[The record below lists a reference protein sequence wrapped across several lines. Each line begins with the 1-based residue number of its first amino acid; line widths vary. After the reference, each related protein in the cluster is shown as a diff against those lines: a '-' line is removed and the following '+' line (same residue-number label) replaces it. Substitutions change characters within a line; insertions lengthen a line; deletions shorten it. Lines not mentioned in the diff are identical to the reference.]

1 MKLISRKERKMTM
14 KKKLISIMLTVI
26 LAMGL
31 AGGCGASGGGN
42 SSQQED
48 TKNEANETNEIDE
61 ANEVNAN
68 VSGSYTVGMTL
79 NLGNLTWAELAESA
93 KTHGEELGMTITVQ
107 NSNDDAT
114 TQVSQIENFIQ
125 AEVNAIIVAAVESN
139 SVEDVCKAAQDA
151 GIKVIAYTQ
160 VIENADARYLVDAYN
175 TGYACGESAAEWIK
189 EIYGDEEIE
198 WALQDLPKYPEIID
212 RANGIK
218 DAIEKLAPNAKLV
231 ATQPAEVME
240 DGQKNAE
247 NFMQSNPDIKVITS
261 IGSGGGAGANEGV
274 KSYISAEDYENF
286 GIFGIDAT
294 EQEIMNIINGD
305 PQKSSVSLGGGAVH
319 GKMLIDIADN
329 FRNDVEQDVDQFMP
343 ITVIDSANAQE
354 YYDEQYAK

>member
-1 MKLISRKERKMTM
+1 MNM
-14 KKKLISIMLTVI
+14 KKKITGMI
-26 LAMGL
+26 LSVVLAVGML
-31 AGGCGASGGGN
+31 AGCN
-42 SSQQED
+42 SSKDAANTEDSTQVSNTTGTETETEEEAKQE
-48 TKNEANETNEIDE
+48 TSTAKAT
-61 ANEVNAN
+61 
-68 VSGSYTVGMTL
+68 YTVGMTL
-79 NLGNLTWAELAESA
+79 NLGNLTWAELAEAA
-93 KTHGEELGMTITVQ
+93 KAYGKEKGMTITVQ

-125 AEVNAIIVAAVESN
+125 AEVDAIIVAAVESN
-139 SVEDVCKAAQDA
+139 SVEDVCKKAQEE

-160 VIENADARYLVDAYN
+160 VIENSSAQYLVDAYN
-175 TGYACGESAAEWIK
+175 TGYACGMRAAEWIN
-189 EIYGDEEIE
+189 EVYGEEEIE

-247 NFMQSNPDIKVITS
+247 NFMQSNPDIKVICS

-274 KSYISAEDYENF
+274 KSYISKEDYDKF

-305 PQKSSVSLGGGAVH
+305 PQKSSVSLGGGATH
-319 GKMLIDIADN
+319 GKYLIDIAYN
-329 FRNDVEQDVDQFMP
+329 FWQGINQDKEQYMP
-343 ITVIDSANAQE
+343 INVIDSTNAQE
-354 YYDEQYAK
+354 YYDEHFANK

>member
-1 MKLISRKERKMTM
+1 M
-14 KKKLISIMLTVI
+14 KKRTLSVI
-26 LAMGL
+26 LAAATIIGTMS
-31 AGGCGASGGGN
+31 AGTAAVYA
-42 SSQQED
+42 D
-48 TKNEANETNEIDE
+48 DAKDD
-61 ANEVNAN
+61 
-68 VSGSYTVGMTL
+68 YTVGMTL

-93 KTHGEELGMTITVQ
+93 KAHGKELGMNVTVQ

-125 AEVNAIIVAAVESN
+125 ADVDAIIVAAVESN

-160 VIENADARYLVDAYN
+160 VIENADAEYLVDAYN
-175 TGYACGESAAEWIK
+175 TGYACGKRAAEWIK
-189 EIYGDEEIE
+189 EVYGDEPIE
-198 WALQDLPKYPEIID
+198 WALEDLPKYPEIIG

-218 DAIEKLAPNAKLV
+218 EAIEELAPNAELV

-247 NFMQSNPDIKVITS
+247 NFMQSHPDIKVICS

-274 KSYISAEDYENF
+274 KSYISEDEYDKF

-305 PQKSSVSLGGGAVH
+305 PQKSSVSLGGGAKH
-319 GKMLIDIADN
+319 GEMLIDIADN
-329 FRNDVEQDVDQFMP
+329 FRNGVEQEKEQYMP
-343 ITVIDSANAQE
+343 ITVIDSSNAQE
-354 YYDEQYAK
+354 YYDEQYGDK

>member
-1 MKLISRKERKMTM
+1 M
-14 KKKLISIMLTVI
+14 KKRTLSVI
-26 LAMGL
+26 LAAATIIGTMS
-31 AGGCGASGGGN
+31 AGTAAVYA
-42 SSQQED
+42 D
-48 TKNEANETNEIDE
+48 DAKDD
-61 ANEVNAN
+61 
-68 VSGSYTVGMTL
+68 YTVGMTL

-93 KTHGEELGMTITVQ
+93 KAHGKELGMNVTVQ

-125 AEVNAIIVAAVESN
+125 ADVDAIIVAAVESN
-139 SVEDVCKAAQDA
+139 SVEDVCKEAQDA

-160 VIENADARYLVDAYN
+160 VIENADAEYLVDAYN
-175 TGYACGESAAEWIK
+175 TGYACGKRAAEWIK
-189 EIYGDEEIE
+189 EVYGDEPIE
-198 WALQDLPKYPEIID
+198 WALEDLPKYPEIID

-218 DAIEKLAPNAKLV
+218 EAIEELAPNAELV

-247 NFMQSNPDIKVITS
+247 NFMQSHPDIKVICS

-274 KSYISAEDYENF
+274 KSYISDDEYDKF

-305 PQKSSVSLGGGAVH
+305 PQKSSVSLGGGAKH
-319 GKMLIDIADN
+319 GEMLIDIAEN
-329 FRNDVEQDVDQFMP
+329 FREGVDQEKEQYMP
-343 ITVIDSANAQE
+343 ITVIDSSNAQE
-354 YYDEQYAK
+354 YYDEQYGNK

>member
-1 MKLISRKERKMTM
+1 M
-14 KKKLISIMLTVI
+14 KKRTLSII
-26 LAMGL
+26 LAAATIIGTMQ
-31 AGGCGASGGGN
+31 AGIGTVWAADKK
-42 SSQQED
+42 ED
-48 TKNEANETNEIDE
+48 
-61 ANEVNAN
+61 
-68 VSGSYTVGMTL
+68 YTVGMTL
-79 NLGNLTWAELAESA
+79 NLGNLTWAELAEAA
-93 KTHGEELGMTITVQ
+93 KSHGDELGMTVTVQ

-125 AEVNAIIVAAVESN
+125 AKVDAIIVAAVESN
-139 SVEDVCKAAQDA
+139 SVEDVCKEAQEA

-160 VIENADARYLVDAYN
+160 VIENSDSEYLVDAYN
-175 TGYACGESAAEWIK
+175 TGYACGESAAKWIK
-189 EIYGDEEIE
+189 ETYGDEKVE

-218 DAIEKLAPNAKLV
+218 DAIEELAPNAELV

-247 NFMQSNPDIKVITS
+247 NFMQSHPDIKVICS

-274 KSYISAEDYENF
+274 KSYISEDEYDTF

-305 PQKSSVSLGGGAVH
+305 PQKSSVSLGGGAAH
-319 GKMLIDIADN
+319 GRTLIDIAEK
-329 FRNDVEQDVDQFMP
+329 FRNGEEQEKEQYMP
-343 ITVIDSANAQE
+343 ITVIDSSNAQE
-354 YYDEQYAK
+354 YYDEQYGDKK

>member
-1 MKLISRKERKMTM
+1 M
-14 KKKLISIMLTVI
+14 KKRTLSVI
-26 LAMGL
+26 LAAATIIGTMS
-31 AGGCGASGGGN
+31 AGTAAVYA
-42 SSQQED
+42 D
-48 TKNEANETNEIDE
+48 DAKDD
-61 ANEVNAN
+61 
-68 VSGSYTVGMTL
+68 YTVGMTL

-93 KTHGEELGMTITVQ
+93 KAHGKELGMNVTVQ

-125 AEVNAIIVAAVESN
+125 ADVDAIIVAAVESN
-139 SVEDVCKAAQDA
+139 SVEDVCKEAQDA

-160 VIENADARYLVDAYN
+160 VIENADAEYLVDAYN
-175 TGYACGESAAEWIK
+175 TGYACGKRAAEWIK
-189 EIYGDEEIE
+189 EVYGDEPIE
-198 WALQDLPKYPEIID
+198 WALEDLPKYPEIID

-218 DAIEKLAPNAKLV
+218 EAIEELAPNAELV

-247 NFMQSNPDIKVITS
+247 NFMQSHPDIKVICS

-274 KSYISAEDYENF
+274 KSYISKDEYDKF

-305 PQKSSVSLGGGAVH
+305 PQKSSVSLGGGAKH
-319 GKMLIDIADN
+319 GEMLIDIAEN
-329 FRNDVEQDVDQFMP
+329 FREGVDQEKEQYMP
-343 ITVIDSANAQE
+343 ITVIDSSNAQE
-354 YYDEQYAK
+354 YYDEQYGNK

>member
-1 MKLISRKERKMTM
+1 M
-14 KKKLISIMLTVI
+14 KKRTLSVI
-26 LAMGL
+26 LAAATIIGIMS
-31 AGGCGASGGGN
+31 AGTAAVYA
-42 SSQQED
+42 D
-48 TKNEANETNEIDE
+48 DAKDD
-61 ANEVNAN
+61 
-68 VSGSYTVGMTL
+68 YTVGMTL

-93 KTHGEELGMTITVQ
+93 KAHGKELGMNVTVQ

-125 AEVNAIIVAAVESN
+125 ADVDAIIVAAVESN
-139 SVEDVCKAAQDA
+139 SVEDVCKEAQDA

-160 VIENADARYLVDAYN
+160 VIENADAEYLVDAYN
-175 TGYACGESAAEWIK
+175 TGYACGKRAAEWIK
-189 EIYGDEEIE
+189 EVYGDEPIE
-198 WALQDLPKYPEIID
+198 WALEDLPKYPEIID

-218 DAIEKLAPNAKLV
+218 EAIEELAPNAELV

-247 NFMQSNPDIKVITS
+247 NFMQSHPDIKVICS

-274 KSYISAEDYENF
+274 KSYISKDEYDKF

-305 PQKSSVSLGGGAVH
+305 PQKSSVSLGGGAKH
-319 GKMLIDIADN
+319 GEMLIDIAEN
-329 FRNDVEQDVDQFMP
+329 FREGVDQEKEQYMP

-354 YYDEQYAK
+354 YYDEQYGNK

>member
-1 MKLISRKERKMTM
+1 M
-14 KKKLISIMLTVI
+14 KKRMISIL
-26 LAMGL
+26 LSAAMV
-31 AGGCGASGGGN
+31 AGAVTANTAAVFAEGG
-42 SSQQED
+42 D
-48 TKNEANETNEIDE
+48 D
-61 ANEVNAN
+61 
-68 VSGSYTVGMTL
+68 YTVGMTL
-79 NLGNLTWAELAESA
+79 NLGNLTWAELAEAA
-93 KTHGEELGMTITVQ
+93 KAHAKELGMDITVQ

-125 AEVNAIIVAAVESN
+125 SGVDAIIVAAVESN
-139 SVEDVCKAAQDA
+139 SVEDVCKSAQEA

-160 VIENADARYLVDAYN
+160 VIENSDAQYLVDAYN
-175 TGYACGESAAEWIK
+175 TGYACGERAAQWIK
-189 EIYGDEEIE
+189 EVYGDEEIE

-218 DAIEKLAPNAKLV
+218 EAIEELAPNAKLV

-247 NFMQSNPDIKVITS
+247 NFMQSNPNIKVICS

-274 KSYISAEDYENF
+274 KSYISEDEYDKF

-294 EQEIMNIINGD
+294 EQEIMNIINED

-319 GKMLIDIADN
+319 GEKLIDIADN
-329 FRNDVEQDVDQFMP
+329 FRNNVEQEKDQYMP
-343 ITVIDSANAQE
+343 ITVIDSSNAQE

>member
-1 MKLISRKERKMTM
+1 M
-14 KKKLISIMLTVI
+14 KKRTLSVI
-26 LAMGL
+26 LAAATIIGTMS
-31 AGGCGASGGGN
+31 AGTAAVYADDAK
-42 SSQQED
+42 ED
-48 TKNEANETNEIDE
+48 
-61 ANEVNAN
+61 
-68 VSGSYTVGMTL
+68 YTVGMTL

-93 KTHGEELGMTITVQ
+93 KAHGKELGMNVTVQ

-125 AEVNAIIVAAVESN
+125 ADVDAIIVAAVESN
-139 SVEDVCKAAQDA
+139 SVEDVCKEAQDA

-160 VIENADARYLVDAYN
+160 VIENADAEYLVDAYN
-175 TGYACGESAAEWIK
+175 TGYACGKRAAEWIK
-189 EIYGDEEIE
+189 EVYGDEPIE
-198 WALQDLPKYPEIID
+198 WALEDLPKYPEIID

-218 DAIEKLAPNAKLV
+218 EAIEELAPNAELV

-247 NFMQSNPDIKVITS
+247 NFMQSHPDIKVICS

-274 KSYISAEDYENF
+274 KSYISKDEYDKF

-305 PQKSSVSLGGGAVH
+305 PQKSSVSLGGGAKH
-319 GKMLIDIADN
+319 GEMLIDIAEN
-329 FRNDVEQDVDQFMP
+329 FREGVDQEKEQYMP
-343 ITVIDSANAQE
+343 ITVIDSSNAQE
-354 YYDEQYAK
+354 YYDEQYGNK

>member
-1 MKLISRKERKMTM
+1 M
-14 KKKLISIMLTVI
+14 KKRTLSVI
-26 LAMGL
+26 LAAATIIGTMS
-31 AGGCGASGGGN
+31 AGTAAVYADDAK
-42 SSQQED
+42 ED
-48 TKNEANETNEIDE
+48 
-61 ANEVNAN
+61 
-68 VSGSYTVGMTL
+68 YTVGMTL

-93 KTHGEELGMTITVQ
+93 KAHGKELGMNVTVQ

-125 AEVNAIIVAAVESN
+125 ADVDAIIVAAVESN

-160 VIENADARYLVDAYN
+160 VIENADAEYLVDAYN
-175 TGYACGESAAEWIK
+175 TGYACGKRAAEWIK
-189 EIYGDEEIE
+189 EVYGDEPIE
-198 WALQDLPKYPEIID
+198 WALEDLPKYPEIID

-218 DAIEKLAPNAKLV
+218 EAIEELAPNAELV

-247 NFMQSNPDIKVITS
+247 NFMQSHPDIKVICS
-261 IGSGGGAGANEGV
+261 NGSGGGAGANEGV
-274 KSYISAEDYENF
+274 KSYISEDEYDKF

-305 PQKSSVSLGGGAVH
+305 PQKSSVSLGGGAKH
-319 GKMLIDIADN
+319 GEMLIDIADN
-329 FRNDVEQDVDQFMP
+329 FRNGVEQDKEQYMP
-343 ITVIDSANAQE
+343 ITVIDSSNAQE
-354 YYDEQYAK
+354 YYDEQYGNK

>member
-1 MKLISRKERKMTM
+1 
-14 KKKLISIMLTVI
+14 
-26 LAMGL
+26 
-31 AGGCGASGGGN
+31 
-42 SSQQED
+42 
-48 TKNEANETNEIDE
+48 
-61 ANEVNAN
+61 
-68 VSGSYTVGMTL
+68 MTL

-93 KTHGEELGMTITVQ
+93 KAHGKELGMNVTVQ

-125 AEVNAIIVAAVESN
+125 ADVDAIIFAAVESN

-160 VIENADARYLVDAYN
+160 VIENADAEYLVDAYN
-175 TGYACGESAAEWIK
+175 TGYACGKRAAEWIK
-189 EIYGDEEIE
+189 EVYGDEPIE
-198 WALQDLPKYPEIID
+198 WALEDLPKYPEIID

-218 DAIEKLAPNAKLV
+218 EAIEELAPNAELV

-247 NFMQSNPDIKVITS
+247 NFMQSHPDIKVICS

-274 KSYISAEDYENF
+274 KSYISEDEYDKF

-305 PQKSSVSLGGGAVH
+305 PQKSSVSLGGGAKH
-319 GKMLIDIADN
+319 GEMLIDIADN
-329 FRNDVEQDVDQFMP
+329 FRNGVEQEKEQYMP
-343 ITVIDSANAQE
+343 ITVIDSSNAQE
-354 YYDEQYAK
+354 YYDEQYGDK

>member
-1 MKLISRKERKMTM
+1 M
-14 KKKLISIMLTVI
+14 KKRTLSVI
-26 LAMGL
+26 LAAATIIGTMS
-31 AGGCGASGGGN
+31 AGTAAVYADDAK
-42 SSQQED
+42 ED
-48 TKNEANETNEIDE
+48 
-61 ANEVNAN
+61 
-68 VSGSYTVGMTL
+68 YTVGMTL

-93 KTHGEELGMTITVQ
+93 KAHGKELGMNVTVQ

-125 AEVNAIIVAAVESN
+125 ADVDAIIVAAVESN

-151 GIKVIAYTQ
+151 GIKVFAYTQ
-160 VIENADARYLVDAYN
+160 VIENADAEYLVDAYN
-175 TGYACGESAAEWIK
+175 TGYACGKRAAEWIK
-189 EIYGDEEIE
+189 EVYGDEPIE
-198 WALQDLPKYPEIID
+198 WALEDLPKYPEIID

-218 DAIEKLAPNAKLV
+218 EAIEDLDPNAELV

-247 NFMQSNPDIKVITS
+247 NFMQSHPDIKVICS

-274 KSYISAEDYENF
+274 KSYISEDEYDKF

-305 PQKSSVSLGGGAVH
+305 PQKSSVSLGGGAKH
-319 GKMLIDIADN
+319 GEMLIDIAEN
-329 FRNDVEQDVDQFMP
+329 FREGVDQEKEQYMP
-343 ITVIDSANAQE
+343 ITVIDSSNAQE
-354 YYDEQYAK
+354 YYDEQYGNK

>member
-1 MKLISRKERKMTM
+1 M
-14 KKKLISIMLTVI
+14 KKRMISIL
-26 LAMGL
+26 LSAAMV
-31 AGGCGASGGGN
+31 AGAVTANTAAVFAEGG
-42 SSQQED
+42 D
-48 TKNEANETNEIDE
+48 D
-61 ANEVNAN
+61 
-68 VSGSYTVGMTL
+68 YTVGMTL
-79 NLGNLTWAELAESA
+79 NLGNLTWAELAEAA
-93 KTHGEELGMTITVQ
+93 KAHAKELGMDITVQ

-125 AEVNAIIVAAVESN
+125 SGVDAIIVAAVESN
-139 SVEDVCKAAQDA
+139 SVEDVCKSAQEA

-160 VIENADARYLVDAYN
+160 VIENSDAQYLVDAYN
-175 TGYACGESAAEWIK
+175 TGYACGERAAQWIK
-189 EIYGDEEIE
+189 EVYGDEEIE

-218 DAIEKLAPNAKLV
+218 EAIEELAPNAKLV

-247 NFMQSNPDIKVITS
+247 NFMQSNPNIKVICS

-274 KSYISAEDYENF
+274 KSYISEDEYDKF

-294 EQEIMNIINGD
+294 EQEIMNIINED

-319 GKMLIDIADN
+319 GEKLIDIADN
-329 FRNDVEQDVDQFMP
+329 FRNNVEQ
-343 ITVIDSANAQE
+343 
-354 YYDEQYAK
+354 

>member
-1 MKLISRKERKMTM
+1 M
-14 KKKLISIMLTVI
+14 KKRTLSVI
-26 LAMGL
+26 LAATIIGTMS
-31 AGGCGASGGGN
+31 AGTAAVYA
-42 SSQQED
+42 D
-48 TKNEANETNEIDE
+48 DAKDD
-61 ANEVNAN
+61 
-68 VSGSYTVGMTL
+68 YTVGMTL

-93 KTHGEELGMTITVQ
+93 KAHGKELGMNVTVQ

-125 AEVNAIIVAAVESN
+125 ADVDAIIVAAVESN

-160 VIENADARYLVDAYN
+160 VIENADAEYLVDAYN
-175 TGYACGESAAEWIK
+175 TGYACGKRAAEWIK
-189 EIYGDEEIE
+189 EVYGDEPIE
-198 WALQDLPKYPEIID
+198 WALEDLPKYPEIID

-218 DAIEKLAPNAKLV
+218 EAIEELAPNAELV

-247 NFMQSNPDIKVITS
+247 NFMQSHPDIKVICS

-274 KSYISAEDYENF
+274 KSYISEDEYDKF

-305 PQKSSVSLGGGAVH
+305 PQKSSVSLGGGAKH
-319 GKMLIDIADN
+319 GEMLIDIAEN
-329 FRNDVEQDVDQFMP
+329 FREGVDQEKEQYMP
-343 ITVIDSANAQE
+343 ITVIDSSNAQE
-354 YYDEQYAK
+354 YYDEQYGNK

>member
-1 MKLISRKERKMTM
+1 MS
-14 KKKLISIMLTVI
+14 
-26 LAMGL
+26 
-31 AGGCGASGGGN
+31 AGTAAVYA
-42 SSQQED
+42 D
-48 TKNEANETNEIDE
+48 DAKDD
-61 ANEVNAN
+61 
-68 VSGSYTVGMTL
+68 YTVGMTL

-93 KTHGEELGMTITVQ
+93 KAHGKELGMNVTVQ

-125 AEVNAIIVAAVESN
+125 ADVDAIIVAAVESN

-160 VIENADARYLVDAYN
+160 VIENADAEYLVDAYN
-175 TGYACGESAAEWIK
+175 TGYACGKRAAEWIK
-189 EIYGDEEIE
+189 EVYGDEPIE
-198 WALQDLPKYPEIID
+198 WALEDLPKYPEIID

-218 DAIEKLAPNAKLV
+218 EAIEELAPNAELV

-247 NFMQSNPDIKVITS
+247 NFMQSHPDIKVICS

-274 KSYISAEDYENF
+274 KSYISEDEYDKF

-305 PQKSSVSLGGGAVH
+305 PQKSSVSLGGGAKH
-319 GKMLIDIADN
+319 GEMLIDIADN
-329 FRNDVEQDVDQFMP
+329 FRNGVEQEKEQYMP
-343 ITVIDSANAQE
+343 ITVIDSSNAQE
-354 YYDEQYAK
+354 YYDEQYGDK

>member
-1 MKLISRKERKMTM
+1 M
-14 KKKLISIMLTVI
+14 
-26 LAMGL
+26 
-31 AGGCGASGGGN
+31 
-42 SSQQED
+42 
-48 TKNEANETNEIDE
+48 
-61 ANEVNAN
+61 N
-68 VSGSYTVGMTL
+68 V
-79 NLGNLTWAELAESA
+79 
-93 KTHGEELGMTITVQ
+93 TVQ

-125 AEVNAIIVAAVESN
+125 ADVDAIIVAAVESN

-160 VIENADARYLVDAYN
+160 VIENADAEYLVDAYN
-175 TGYACGESAAEWIK
+175 TGYACGKRAAEWIK
-189 EIYGDEEIE
+189 EVYGDEPIE
-198 WALQDLPKYPEIID
+198 WALEDLPKYPEIID

-218 DAIEKLAPNAKLV
+218 EAIEELAPNAELV

-247 NFMQSNPDIKVITS
+247 NFMQSHPDIKVICS

-274 KSYISAEDYENF
+274 KSYISEDEYDKF

-305 PQKSSVSLGGGAVH
+305 PQKSSVSLGGGAKH
-319 GKMLIDIADN
+319 GEMLIDIADN
-329 FRNDVEQDVDQFMP
+329 FRNGVEQDKEQYMP
-343 ITVIDSANAQE
+343 ITVIDSSNAQE
-354 YYDEQYAK
+354 YYDEQYGNK

>member
-1 MKLISRKERKMTM
+1 M
-14 KKKLISIMLTVI
+14 KKRTLSVI
-26 LAMGL
+26 LAAATIIGTMS
-31 AGGCGASGGGN
+31 AGTAVYADDAK
-42 SSQQED
+42 ED
-48 TKNEANETNEIDE
+48 
-61 ANEVNAN
+61 
-68 VSGSYTVGMTL
+68 YTVGMTL

-93 KTHGEELGMTITVQ
+93 KAHGKELGMNVTVQ

-125 AEVNAIIVAAVESN
+125 ADVDAIIVAAVESN
-139 SVEDVCKAAQDA
+139 SVEDVCKTAQDA

-160 VIENADARYLVDAYN
+160 VIENADAEYLVDAYN
-175 TGYACGESAAEWIK
+175 TGYACGKRAAEWIK
-189 EIYGDEEIE
+189 EVYGDEPIE
-198 WALQDLPKYPEIID
+198 WALEDLPKYPEIID

-218 DAIEKLAPNAKLV
+218 EAIEELAPNAELV

-247 NFMQSNPDIKVITS
+247 NFMQSHPDIKVICS

-274 KSYISAEDYENF
+274 KSYISEDEYDKF

-305 PQKSSVSLGGGAVH
+305 PQKSSVSLGGGAKH
-319 GKMLIDIADN
+319 GEMLIDIADN
-329 FRNDVEQDVDQFMP
+329 FRNGVEQEKEQYMP
-343 ITVIDSANAQE
+343 ITVIDSSNAQE
-354 YYDEQYAK
+354 YYDEQYGDK

>member
-1 MKLISRKERKMTM
+1 M
-14 KKKLISIMLTVI
+14 KKRTLSVI
-26 LAMGL
+26 LAAATIIGTMS
-31 AGGCGASGGGN
+31 AGTAAVYA
-42 SSQQED
+42 D
-48 TKNEANETNEIDE
+48 DAKDD
-61 ANEVNAN
+61 
-68 VSGSYTVGMTL
+68 YTVGMTL

-93 KTHGEELGMTITVQ
+93 KAHGKELGMNVTVQ

-125 AEVNAIIVAAVESN
+125 ADVDAIIVAAVESN
-139 SVEDVCKAAQDA
+139 SVEDVCKEAQDA

-160 VIENADARYLVDAYN
+160 VIENADAEYLVDAYN
-175 TGYACGESAAEWIK
+175 TGYACGKRAAEWIK
-189 EIYGDEEIE
+189 EVYGDEPIE
-198 WALQDLPKYPEIID
+198 WALEDLPKYPEIID

-218 DAIEKLAPNAKLV
+218 EAIEELAPNAELV

-247 NFMQSNPDIKVITS
+247 NFMQSHPDIKVICS

-274 KSYISAEDYENF
+274 KSYISEDEYDKF

-305 PQKSSVSLGGGAVH
+305 PQKSSVSLGGGAKH
-319 GKMLIDIADN
+319 GEMLIDIAEN
-329 FRNDVEQDVDQFMP
+329 FREGVDQDKEQYMP
-343 ITVIDSANAQE
+343 ITVIDSSNAQE
-354 YYDEQYAK
+354 YYDEQYGNK

>member
-1 MKLISRKERKMTM
+1 MKKRLISV
-14 KKKLISIMLTVI
+14 MLTAV
-26 LAMGL
+26 LAIGLL
-31 AGGCGASGGGN
+31 AGCKGGENKSTENTKGDKKSG
-42 SSQQED
+42 D
-48 TKNEANETNEIDE
+48 
-61 ANEVNAN
+61 
-68 VSGSYTVGMTL
+68 YTVGMTL

-93 KTHGEELGMTITVQ
+93 KVRGKELGMTITVQ
-107 NSNDDAT
+107 NSKDDST

-125 AEVNAIIVAAVESN
+125 SGVDAIIVAAVESN
-139 SVEDVCKAAQDA
+139 AVEDVCKTAQDA

-175 TGYACGESAAEWIK
+175 TGYACGESAAKWMK
-189 EIYGDEEIE
+189 EKFGDKEVE

-218 DAIEKLAPNAKLV
+218 EAIEKLAPNAKLV

-247 NFMQSNPDIKVITS
+247 NFMQSNPKIKVITS

-274 KSYISAEDYENF
+274 KSYISDGEYETF

-319 GKMLIDIADN
+319 GKNLIDIADN
-329 FRNDVEQDVDQFMP
+329 FRNKVEQEVDQYMP
-343 ITVIDSANAQE
+343 ITVIDSSNAQE
-354 YYDEQYAK
+354 YYDEHFAK

>member
-1 MKLISRKERKMTM
+1 M
-14 KKKLISIMLTVI
+14 KKRTLSVI
-26 LAMGL
+26 LAASTIIGTIS
-31 AGGCGASGGGN
+31 AGTAAVYA
-42 SSQQED
+42 D
-48 TKNEANETNEIDE
+48 DAKDD
-61 ANEVNAN
+61 
-68 VSGSYTVGMTL
+68 YTVGMTL

-93 KTHGEELGMTITVQ
+93 KAHGKELGMNVTVQ

-125 AEVNAIIVAAVESN
+125 ADVDAIIVAAVESN

-160 VIENADARYLVDAYN
+160 VIENADAEYLVDAYN
-175 TGYACGESAAEWIK
+175 TGYACGKRAAEWIK
-189 EIYGDEEIE
+189 EVYGDEPIE
-198 WALQDLPKYPEIID
+198 WALEDLPKYPEIID

-218 DAIEKLAPNAKLV
+218 EAIEELAPNAELV

-247 NFMQSNPDIKVITS
+247 NFMQSHPDIKVICS

-274 KSYISAEDYENF
+274 KSYISEDEYDKF

-305 PQKSSVSLGGGAVH
+305 PQKSSVSLGGGAKH
-319 GKMLIDIADN
+319 GEMLIDIADN
-329 FRNDVEQDVDQFMP
+329 FCNGVEQEKEQYMP
-343 ITVIDSANAQE
+343 ITVIDSSNAQE
-354 YYDEQYAK
+354 YYDEQYGDK

>member
-1 MKLISRKERKMTM
+1 M
-14 KKKLISIMLTVI
+14 KKRMISIL
-26 LAMGL
+26 LSAAMVVG
-31 AGGCGASGGGN
+31 AVTANTAAVFAEGG
-42 SSQQED
+42 D
-48 TKNEANETNEIDE
+48 D
-61 ANEVNAN
+61 
-68 VSGSYTVGMTL
+68 YTVGMTL
-79 NLGNLTWAELAESA
+79 NLGNLTWAELAEAA
-93 KTHGEELGMTITVQ
+93 KAHAKELGMDITVQ

-125 AEVNAIIVAAVESN
+125 SGVDAIIVAAVESN
-139 SVEDVCKAAQDA
+139 SVEDVCKSAQEA

-160 VIENADARYLVDAYN
+160 VIENSDAQYLVDAYN
-175 TGYACGESAAEWIK
+175 TGYACGERAAQWIK
-189 EIYGDEEIE
+189 EVYGDEEIE

-218 DAIEKLAPNAKLV
+218 EAIEELAPNAKLV

-247 NFMQSNPDIKVITS
+247 NFMQSNPNIKVICS

-274 KSYISAEDYENF
+274 KSYISEDEYDKF

-294 EQEIMNIINGD
+294 EQEIMNIINED

-319 GKMLIDIADN
+319 GEKLIDIADN
-329 FRNDVEQDVDQFMP
+329 FRNNVEQEKDQYMP
-343 ITVIDSANAQE
+343 ITVIDSSNAQE

>member
-1 MKLISRKERKMTM
+1 M
-14 KKKLISIMLTVI
+14 KKRTLSVI
-26 LAMGL
+26 LAAATIIGTMS
-31 AGGCGASGGGN
+31 AGTAVYA
-42 SSQQED
+42 D
-48 TKNEANETNEIDE
+48 DAKDD
-61 ANEVNAN
+61 
-68 VSGSYTVGMTL
+68 YTVGMTL

-93 KTHGEELGMTITVQ
+93 KAHGKELGMNVTVQ

-125 AEVNAIIVAAVESN
+125 ADVDAIIVAAVESN

-160 VIENADARYLVDAYN
+160 VIENADAEYLVDAYN
-175 TGYACGESAAEWIK
+175 TGYACGKRAAEWIK
-189 EIYGDEEIE
+189 EVYGDEPIE
-198 WALQDLPKYPEIID
+198 WALEDLPKYPEIID

-218 DAIEKLAPNAKLV
+218 EAIEELAPNAELV

-247 NFMQSNPDIKVITS
+247 NFMQSHPDIKVICS

-274 KSYISAEDYENF
+274 KSYISEDEYDKF

-305 PQKSSVSLGGGAVH
+305 PQKSSVSLGGGAKH
-319 GKMLIDIADN
+319 GEMLIDIADN
-329 FRNDVEQDVDQFMP
+329 FRNGVEQEKEQYMP
-343 ITVIDSANAQE
+343 ITVIDSSNAQE
-354 YYDEQYAK
+354 YYDEQYEDK

>member
-1 MKLISRKERKMTM
+1 M
-14 KKKLISIMLTVI
+14 KKRTLSVI
-26 LAMGL
+26 LAAATIIGTMS
-31 AGGCGASGGGN
+31 AGTAAVYA
-42 SSQQED
+42 D
-48 TKNEANETNEIDE
+48 DAKDD
-61 ANEVNAN
+61 
-68 VSGSYTVGMTL
+68 YPVGMTL

-93 KTHGEELGMTITVQ
+93 KAHGKELGMNVTVQ

-125 AEVNAIIVAAVESN
+125 ADVDAIIVAAVESN

-160 VIENADARYLVDAYN
+160 VIENADAEYLVDAYN
-175 TGYACGESAAEWIK
+175 TGYACGKRAAEWIK
-189 EIYGDEEIE
+189 EVYGDEPIE
-198 WALQDLPKYPEIID
+198 WALEDLPKYPEIID

-218 DAIEKLAPNAKLV
+218 EAIEELAPNAELV

-247 NFMQSNPDIKVITS
+247 NFMQSHPDIKVICS

-274 KSYISAEDYENF
+274 KSYISEDEYDKF

-305 PQKSSVSLGGGAVH
+305 PQKSSVSLGGGAKH
-319 GKMLIDIADN
+319 GEMLIDIADN
-329 FRNDVEQDVDQFMP
+329 FRNGVEQEKEQYMP
-343 ITVIDSANAQE
+343 ITVIDSSNAQE
-354 YYDEQYAK
+354 YYDEQYGDK

>member
-1 MKLISRKERKMTM
+1 M
-14 KKKLISIMLTVI
+14 KKRTLSVI
-26 LAMGL
+26 LAAATIIGTMS
-31 AGGCGASGGGN
+31 AGTAAVYADDAK
-42 SSQQED
+42 ED
-48 TKNEANETNEIDE
+48 
-61 ANEVNAN
+61 
-68 VSGSYTVGMTL
+68 YTVGMTL

-93 KTHGEELGMTITVQ
+93 KAHGKELGMNVTVQ

-125 AEVNAIIVAAVESN
+125 ADVDAIIVAAVESN

-160 VIENADARYLVDAYN
+160 VIENADAEYLVDAYN
-175 TGYACGESAAEWIK
+175 TGYACGKRAAEWIK
-189 EIYGDEEIE
+189 EVYGDEPIE
-198 WALQDLPKYPEIID
+198 WALEDLPKYPEIID

-218 DAIEKLAPNAKLV
+218 EAIEELAPNAELV

-247 NFMQSNPDIKVITS
+247 NFMQSHPDIKVICS

-274 KSYISAEDYENF
+274 KSYISEDEYDKF

-305 PQKSSVSLGGGAVH
+305 PQKSSVSLGGGAKH
-319 GKMLIDIADN
+319 GEMLIDIAEN
-329 FRNDVEQDVDQFMP
+329 FREGVDQEKEQYMP
-343 ITVIDSANAQE
+343 ITVIDSSNAQE
-354 YYDEQYAK
+354 YYDEQYGNK

>member
-1 MKLISRKERKMTM
+1 M
-14 KKKLISIMLTVI
+14 KKRTLSVI
-26 LAMGL
+26 LAAATIIGTMS
-31 AGGCGASGGGN
+31 AGTAAVYA
-42 SSQQED
+42 D
-48 TKNEANETNEIDE
+48 DAKDD
-61 ANEVNAN
+61 
-68 VSGSYTVGMTL
+68 YTVGMTL

-93 KTHGEELGMTITVQ
+93 KAHGKELGMNVTVQ

-125 AEVNAIIVAAVESN
+125 ANVDAIIVAAVESN
-139 SVEDVCKAAQDA
+139 SVEDVCKEAQDA

-160 VIENADARYLVDAYN
+160 VIENADAEYLVDAYN
-175 TGYACGESAAEWIK
+175 TGYACGKRAAEWIK
-189 EIYGDEEIE
+189 EVYGDEPIE
-198 WALQDLPKYPEIID
+198 WALEDLPKYPEIID

-218 DAIEKLAPNAKLV
+218 EAIEELAPNAELV

-247 NFMQSNPDIKVITS
+247 NFMQSHPDIKVICS

-274 KSYISAEDYENF
+274 KSYISEDEYDKF

-305 PQKSSVSLGGGAVH
+305 PQKSSVSLGGGAKH
-319 GKMLIDIADN
+319 GEMLIDIAEN
-329 FRNDVEQDVDQFMP
+329 FREGVDQEKEQYMP
-343 ITVIDSANAQE
+343 ITVIDSSNAQE
-354 YYDEQYAK
+354 YYDEQYGNK

>member
-1 MKLISRKERKMTM
+1 M
-14 KKKLISIMLTVI
+14 KKRTLSVI
-26 LAMGL
+26 LAAATIIGTMS
-31 AGGCGASGGGN
+31 AGTAAVYA
-42 SSQQED
+42 D
-48 TKNEANETNEIDE
+48 DAKDD
-61 ANEVNAN
+61 
-68 VSGSYTVGMTL
+68 YTVGMTL

-93 KTHGEELGMTITVQ
+93 KAHGKELGMNVTVQ

-125 AEVNAIIVAAVESN
+125 ADVDAIIVAAVESN

-160 VIENADARYLVDAYN
+160 VIENADAEYLVDAYN
-175 TGYACGESAAEWIK
+175 TGYACGKRAAEWIK
-189 EIYGDEEIE
+189 EVYGDEPIE
-198 WALQDLPKYPEIID
+198 WALEDLPKYPEIID

-218 DAIEKLAPNAKLV
+218 EAIEELAPNAELV

-247 NFMQSNPDIKVITS
+247 NFMQSHPDIKVICS

-274 KSYISAEDYENF
+274 KSYISEDEYDKF

-305 PQKSSVSLGGGAVH
+305 PQKSSVSLGGGAKH
-319 GKMLIDIADN
+319 GEMLIDIADN
-329 FRNDVEQDVDQFMP
+329 FRNGVEQEKEQYIP
-343 ITVIDSANAQE
+343 ITVIDSSNAQE
-354 YYDEQYAK
+354 YYDEQYGDK

>member
-1 MKLISRKERKMTM
+1 M
-14 KKKLISIMLTVI
+14 KKRTLSVI
-26 LAMGL
+26 LAVATIIGTIS
-31 AGGCGASGGGN
+31 AGTAAVYA
-42 SSQQED
+42 D
-48 TKNEANETNEIDE
+48 DAKDD
-61 ANEVNAN
+61 
-68 VSGSYTVGMTL
+68 YTVGMTL

-93 KTHGEELGMTITVQ
+93 KAHGKELGMNVTVQ

-125 AEVNAIIVAAVESN
+125 ADVDAIIVAAVESN

-160 VIENADARYLVDAYN
+160 VIENADAEYLVDAYN
-175 TGYACGESAAEWIK
+175 TGYACGKRAAEWIK
-189 EIYGDEEIE
+189 EVYGDEPIE
-198 WALQDLPKYPEIID
+198 WALEDLPKYPEIID

-218 DAIEKLAPNAKLV
+218 EAIEELAPNAELV

-247 NFMQSNPDIKVITS
+247 NFMQSHPDIKVICS

-274 KSYISAEDYENF
+274 KSYISEDEYDKF

-305 PQKSSVSLGGGAVH
+305 PQKSSVSLGGGAKH
-319 GKMLIDIADN
+319 GEMLIDIADN
-329 FRNDVEQDVDQFMP
+329 FRNGVEQEKEQYMP
-343 ITVIDSANAQE
+343 ITVIDSSNAQE
-354 YYDEQYAK
+354 YYDEQYGDK